1 MIEDPDQIL
10 WSIRGRRLKVFN
22 NLNVKICG
30 DHDCN
35 VQSVTDEM

>member
-1 MIEDPDQIL
+1 MIKDSDQTL
-10 WSIRGRRLKVFN
+10 WSIRGRRLKAFN
-22 NLNVKICG
+22 DLSVKICG